1 MGWRGRATNHFQKLP
16 LSGFKNNV
24 NLSVSTKVNANVCI
38 LNKI

>member
-16 LSGFKNNV
+16 LSEFISSG
-24 NLSVSTKVNANVCI
+24 NLSVVTRVNINVCI